1 MLLRVEGGVRGA
13 GVGRLKNVE
22 VTFGKEC
29 W

>member
-29 W
+29 R